1 MNLVLNLAAMMISLV
16 ALVVS
21 VLLTLRQIRLSN
33 GGNHLPVILEAF
45 KLAHDPDSTYLH
57 AEKYLLNDLAR
68 EHSPDRGITE
78 LPATARSYALTI
90 GMFFDDLG
98 KVVAHGIVHQDI
110 VVGSFGSGIIRMWDA
125 LAPYVY
131 RQRLTHANNFW
142 IYFEDLAVRASA
154 RPSADVYVALGLR
167 RRPPRQE
174 PGASGQRPGTAPS
187 AP

>member
-1 MNLVLNLAAMMISLV
+1 MDMTIALNLAALMISLL

-45 KLAHDPDSTYLH
+45 KLAHDPDSDYLN

-68 EHSPDRGITE
+68 EHPVDLGIIG
-78 LPATARSYALTI
+78 LPTAARTHALTI

-98 KVVAHGIVHQDI
+98 KVVAHDIVHQDI
-110 VVGSFGSGIIRMWDA
+110 VVGSFDSGIVRMWDA

-131 RQRLTHANNFW
+131 QQRRASDNHFW
-142 IYFEDLAVRASA
+142 IYFEDLAVRAA
-154 RPSADVYVALGLR
+154 TRPGAVVYAALGLR
-167 RRPPRQE
+167 SRPPQQE
-174 PGASGQRPGTAPS
+174 SHGSLPG
-187 AP
+187 